1 MHNRLYPS
9 LREETERQMTYC
21 NKWMVRF
28 SATTLAF
35 HVTLYKTINSLKKN
49 CVFVSALIFLCNN
62 GANEHIKSIFI
73 SFFYSCTT
81 FKYSKS
87 SLLHSVSEHLYK
99 MTLRF
104 SFINTINYF
113 VRNKTNTN
121 NVIIIV

>member
-49 CVFVSALIFLCNN
+49 CVFVSALIFLSNN
-62 GANEHIKSIFI
+62 GANEHTKSIFI

-87 SLLHSVSEHLYK
+87 SLLHIVIEHLYK
-99 MTLRF
+99 MTLCF
-104 SFINTINYF
+104 SYINNMLHF
-113 VRNKTNTN
+113 LRNKTNAH
-121 NVIIIV
+121 NVTIV

>member
-1 MHNRLYPS
+1 MYSLHNRLYPS
-9 LREETERQMTYC
+9 LRVETERQMTYC

-87 SLLHSVSEHLYK
+87 SLLHIVIVHLYK
-99 MTLRF
+99 MTLRL
-104 SFINTINYF
+104 SFVNTMKYF
-113 VRNKTNTN
+113 VMYETNTN
-121 NVIIIV
+121 NDK